1 MFRRIFQ
8 SISKIA
14 KASKPTI
21 NFTPAEN
28 SDLMQNFYQKL
39 QKSPTDKTNQ
49 ALIDFKNSLKDLQTP
64 SESSS
69 SSSSSPP
76 STITQNSSL
85 FTENDISKLISTV
98 DNMTP
103 QELTNLANLYFEG

>member
-1 MFRRIFQ
+1 MLRRIFQ
-8 SISKIA
+8 SIFKVA
-14 KASKPTI
+14 KASRPTI

-49 ALIDFKNSLKDLQTP
+49 ALIDFKNSLKDLQITP

-69 SSSSSPP
+69 S
-76 STITQNSSL
+76 ITQNSSL
-85 FTENDISKLISTV
+85 LSELDISKLTSRV
-98 DNMTP
+98 DTMTP